1 MKKIKKNIFFITIP
15 NYINVCY
22 FKSKNSLIFWFD
34 NKICIINTSEFY
46 LLFVRNKLLISKS
59 KLFDLISNRKI
70 KFFLLEIE
78 AKISL
83 KIKLFGLG
91 YKIFE
96 IISFNSKILF
106 FKLGFSHFIYY
117 KVPDNIQIYIIKSL
131 QLYINSYSFYT
142 AMFNLAIIKLFK
154 KPDSYK
160 GKGFISVND
169 NLQLKPSKRV

>member
-1 MKKIKKNIFFITIP
+1 MKEVNKNIFFITVP

-34 NKICIINTSEFY
+34 NKTCIIDTSGFY

-59 KLFDLISNRKI
+59 KLFDFISNSKI
-70 KFFLLEIE
+70 KLYLLEIE

-96 IISFNSKILF
+96 ITSFNSKILF

-117 KVPDNIQIYIIKSL
+117 KIPDNIQIYIVKSL
-131 QLYINSYSFYT
+131 QLYMNSYSFYT
-142 AMFNLAIIKLFK
+142 AMFNLAIIKFFK

-160 GKGFISVND
+160 GKGFVGVND
-169 NLQLKPSKRV
+169 NLKLKPGKRV